1 MSGSGRI
8 GEKISVMIKVN
19 GRNRDWEENLTVEL
33 LLKKC
38 KYTFPLIM
46 VKVNGKYIPKEKYK
60 DTAIMDGDDVQVIH
74 SIAGG

>member
-1 MSGSGRI
+1 MSRSGRVV
-8 GEKISVMIKVN
+8 EKISVMIKVN
-19 GRNRDWEENLTVEL
+19 GRDREWEENLTVEF

-46 VKVNGKYIPKEKYK
+46 VKVNGKYISKEKYK
-60 DTAIMDGDDVQVIH
+60 DTLIMDNDDVQVIH